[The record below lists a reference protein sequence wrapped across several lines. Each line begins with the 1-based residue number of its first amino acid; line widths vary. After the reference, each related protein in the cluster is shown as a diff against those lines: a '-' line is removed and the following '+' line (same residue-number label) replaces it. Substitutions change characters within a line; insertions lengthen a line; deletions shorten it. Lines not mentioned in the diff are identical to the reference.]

1 MKNFTQATKVF
12 LMTLVVSAFSMGVWG
27 QAVRLIPKMYLS
39 AKNTPVGNDGWVMTD
54 ATINNAATD
63 YWKMVKNTSVITSP
77 SIDFSQYTNL
87 VVKIGVGSFGASAS
101 TTTECNV
108 KLECFNGTTWDE
120 VTTFGKPASSA
131 SNELTQSFVCTHS
144 SGKIRFSTPNA
155 SGTMGARMF
164 FVEISGVVFTS
175 QPSVIVSSTIDLG
188 VAQKNVAIEG
198 SLNIKASN
206 LTGALT
212 ISTLAPFSTT
222 IGTITKA
229 EAEAEAVSGFDI
241 PVLFL
246 STSKGTFSG
255 SLTISGGGLTDDVIV
270 TLTASVY
277 ELKQIAD
284 VTALRSEWTGTEDVS
299 VRYQLTGQSLMTFVN
314 GKNYYIQNDQSG
326 LLVYDKNTLIASENG
341 QIGDKVTGMIGTL
354 ADYNGMLELVITDA
368 TLNIVSSGNE
378 VVPVEV
384 STSDFLTHFET
395 YEGRLIRILNLS
407 FASADGSTLF
417 KSSPENLAV
426 TSGIQSLVVRT
437 FASRDYADA
446 IIPGKAHVTGLAVEY
461 STVAGG
467 TALQLSPR
475 LASDIV
481 EGSTSV
487 IENSRFDI
495 NVFVED
501 GKLVVL
507 GMENNMVEVY
517 TLTGAL
523 VISREAS
530 TDRTEIELP
539 HGIYLVKTLAGTV
552 RIVL

>member
-1 MKNFTQATKVF
+1 MRNFTLSASILF
-12 LMTLVVSAFSMGVWG
+12 IAMIVSASTVSVSG
-27 QAVRLIPKMYLS
+27 QAVNLVPKMYLS
-39 AKNTPVGNDGWVMTD
+39 AKNTPVGNAGWEVVD
-54 ATINNAATD
+54 VTINNAATD
-63 YWKMVKNTSVITSP
+63 YWKMVKSTSVITSP
-77 SIDFSQYTNL
+77 VIDFSKYTNL

-120 VTTFGKPASSA
+120 VTTFGKPASSS

-144 SGKIRFSTPNA
+144 AGKIRFSTPNA
-155 SGTMGARMF
+155 SGTVGARLF

-188 VAQKNVAIEG
+188 VALKNVAIEG

-229 EAEAEAVSGFDI
+229 EAEAASGFEI
-241 PVLFL
+241 PVSFL

-270 TLTASVY
+270 TLTASAY

-384 STSDFLTHFET
+384 PASDFLTHFET
-395 YEGRLIRILNLS
+395 FEGRLIRILNLS

-417 KSSPENLAV
+417 KSSPENLTV

-446 IIPGKAHVTGLAVEY
+446 IIPGKAHVSGLAVEY

-475 LASDIV
+475 MASDIV

-495 NVFVED
+495 NMFVED

-517 TLTGAL
+517 TLTGVL
-523 VISREAS
+523 VTTREAS

-539 HGIYLVKTLAGTV
+539 HGIYLVKTLACAV

>member
-1 MKNFTQATKVF
+1 MRNFTLSASILF
-12 LMTLVVSAFSMGVWG
+12 IAMIVSASTVSVFG
-27 QAVRLIPKMYLS
+27 QAVKLVPKMYLS
-39 AKNTPVGNDGWVMTD
+39 AKNTPVGNAGWEVVD
-54 ATINNAATD
+54 VTINNAATD
-63 YWKMVKNTSVITSP
+63 YWKMVKSTSVITSP
-77 SIDFSQYTNL
+77 VIDFSKYTNL
-87 VVKIGVGSFGASAS
+87 VVKIGVGSFGASAT

-108 KLECFNGTTWDE
+108 RLECFNGTTWDE

-131 SNELTQSFVCTHS
+131 SNELTQSFVCTHPA
-144 SGKIRFSTPNA
+144 GKIRFSTPNA
-155 SGTMGARMF
+155 SGTVGARLF

-188 VAQKNVAIEG
+188 VVQKNVAIEG
-198 SLNIKASN
+198 NLNVKASN
-206 LTGALT
+206 LTGALI

-229 EAEAEAVSGFDI
+229 EAEAASGFEI
-241 PVLFL
+241 PVSFL

-270 TLTASVY
+270 TLTASAY

-368 TLNIVSSGNE
+368 ALNIVSNGNE

-417 KSSPENLAV
+417 KSSPENLTV

-461 STVAGG
+461 STIAGG

-475 LASDIV
+475 MASDIV

-487 IENSRFDI
+487 IETTRFGN

-501 GKLVVL
+501 DKLVVL

-523 VISREAS
+523 VITRVAS
-530 TDRTEIELP
+530 TNRTEIELP